1 MMIPYAEIKRKV
13 LELINRYSI
22 AGETISPAY
31 NNQSDFMQ
39 RIPGLIN
46 DAILRIRTEAAPII
60 SSCTLGG
67 GPKGEGMRPY
77 SLPAGCRGIKTGGV
91 YRVVNGSYSPTAD
104 YRLLG
109 DSSILLPADGAEYVI
124 EYYFQDPDSL
134 CSSQP
139 DFDDVM
145 EEPEVVTA
153 ACYYAA
159 AMLLMDENEFGY
171 AALYNEFQSRMDGMR
186 PLPTAE
192 ISPIRD
198 VYGF

>member
-1 MMIPYAEIKRKV
+1 MLIEYGDIKRKV
-13 LELINRYSI
+13 LELMNRYSV

-31 NNQSDFMQ
+31 NNQSDYLQ

-46 DAILRIRTEAAPII
+46 DAILRIRTEAAPLV
-60 SSCTLGG
+60 SSCRLGG
-67 GPKGEGMRPY
+67 GPKGEGMRAY
-77 SLPAGCRGIKTGGV
+77 ALPEGCRGVKTGGV
-91 YRVVNGSYSPTAD
+91 YRIANGDYSPAAD

-109 DSSILLPADGAEYVI
+109 NSSILLPADGAEYEI
-124 EYYFQDPDSL
+124 EYYFQNPDSL
-134 CSSQP
+134 RSGQT
-139 DFDDVM
+139 DFDTLTED
-145 EEPEVVTA
+145 PEVVTA

-159 AMLLMDENEFGY
+159 AMLLMDDNEFGY